1 MNFNNINKNKLKFF
15 KKEVN
20 DAFFKVKLPSNKKFG
35 YFFSIIFLLIAV
47 YFYIKEI
54 NNLSNIFSFLGI
66 IFFLISLI
74 KSEILLPLNKLWMNI
89 GYLLGNFVNPIVL
102 GVIFFLMFVP
112 IAISMRIFRRDELS
126 LKFKDKISYWKKREN
141 SNFEIDSFK
150 QQF

>member
-1 MNFNNINKNKLKFF
+1 MQ
-15 KKEVN
+15 
-20 DAFFKVKLPSNKKFG
+20 DLPSNKKFG

-66 IFFLISLI
+66 IFFIISLI

-102 GVIFFLMFVP
+102 GIIFFLMFVP

>member
-1 MNFNNINKNKLKFF
+1 MQ
-15 KKEVN
+15 
-20 DAFFKVKLPSNKKFG
+20 DLPSNKKFG

>member
-1 MNFNNINKNKLKFF
+1 MQ
-15 KKEVN
+15 
-20 DAFFKVKLPSNKKFG
+20 DLPSNKKFG

-47 YFYIKEI
+47 YFYIREI
-54 NNLSNIFSFLGI
+54 DNLSNIFSFLGI
-66 IFFLISLI
+66 IFFIISLI

-102 GVIFFLMFVP
+102 GIIFFLMFVP

>member
-1 MNFNNINKNKLKFF
+1 
-15 KKEVN
+15 
-20 DAFFKVKLPSNKKFG
+20 
-35 YFFSIIFLLIAV
+35 
-47 YFYIKEI
+47 
-54 NNLSNIFSFLGI
+54 
-66 IFFLISLI
+66 LI

-102 GVIFFLMFVP
+102 GIIFFLMFVP